1 MSLCD
6 YVDNSWSVVQARA
19 DKAGEEL
26 ARALCSRTHRN
37 RPVTLIG
44 FGMGARV
51 IIKCL
56 LALEASPFGHGIVE
70 TAVLMGTPYPADAL
84 EYAKAS
90 SVCAYRLVNAFNSRD
105 WLLSFAYRSTSRKA
119 NVSSIAGLGAV
130 DTING
135 SEAVLEN
142 VDLTGLLTSS
152 HFQYR
157 DKLMSLVQ
165 ALGAHTGVVNLTLIT
180 SDNTVNTWI
189 AKVQGKVPLP
199 HAASTFDSL
208 QSWTQ
213 MTPSSSRFRSASEED
228 LVRAVSVFALY
239 IPTHVCFVFRH
250 TLPFHAS
257 CARALLYECMLE
269 RVCYSLVLNCFCGCI
284 PARVRADANDPGST
298 RWRQTLV
305 TQYVPRSWKQASPP
319 IVLLL

>member
-1 MSLCD
+1 MCIGAAYAAIALPLQIMSLCD

-19 DKAGEEL
+19 DKAGQEL
-26 ARALCSRTHRN
+26 ARALCSRTHGN

-51 IIKCL
+51 IMKCL
-56 LALEASPFGHGIVE
+56 IALEASPIGHGIVE

-90 SVCAYRLVNAFNSRD
+90 SMCAYRLVNAFNSRD

-119 NVSSIAGLGAV
+119 NVSGIAGLGAV

-157 DKLMSLVQ
+157 DKLTSLVQ
-165 ALGAHTGVVNLTLIT
+165 ALGAHTGVVDLTLIT
-180 SDNTVNTWI
+180 PDDTVNTWM
-189 AKVQGKVPLP
+189 AKVQGKVPL
-199 HAASTFDSL
+199 
-208 QSWTQ
+208 Q
-213 MTPSSSRFRSASEED
+213 RSASQED
-228 LVRAVSVFALY
+228 LVRAVSAFAY
-239 IPTHVCFVFRH
+239 VH
-250 TLPFHAS
+250 TYTCLFHIS
-257 CARALLYECMLE
+257 SPSRFTPPV
-269 RVCYSLVLNCFCGCI
+269 RVLSYMSVAYAGFCGCI
-284 PARVRADANDPGST
+284 PALVRAHVQDPGST
-298 RWRQTLV
+298 QWRRTMV
-305 TQYVPRSWKQASPP
+305 TQYVPRS
-319 IVLLL
+319 